1 MAETDESFK
10 NTGTEA
16 APPSNPGSSFWDT
29 FSDLINNAPAIID
42 SITGAKKQPPGST
55 IPVQE
60 TQKPTMLTAT
70 NIIMVAIAIVV
81 VLVVVKLIQKI

>member
-1 MAETDESFK
+1 MPNTDESFK

-42 SITGAKKQPPGST
+42 SITGAKKQPPGT

-60 TQKPTMLTAT
+60 TQKPTMFTAT

-81 VLVVVKLIQKI
+81 VLVVVKLIKKI